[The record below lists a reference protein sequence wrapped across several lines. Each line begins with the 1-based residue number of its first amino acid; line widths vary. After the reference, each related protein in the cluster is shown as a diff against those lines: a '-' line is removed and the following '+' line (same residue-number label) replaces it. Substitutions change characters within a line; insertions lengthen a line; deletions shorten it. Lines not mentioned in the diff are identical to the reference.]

1 MEGADLDPLGVN
13 GGHGGFEVAELL
25 PLLAVKPALTPGF
38 GGGSWLL
45 RSLFAMGRSL
55 ARGELS
61 RQMEDDPSRR
71 SKWAGLLK
79 LVKTVLL
86 RTRTTQTMTETT
98 VLDFK
103 LSNTFEEYRAHM
115 NAPEQQAM
123 FAEMGVKTF
132 FIGVCKDD
140 PQRATVMFQGP
151 EDVLYNIFTNLETKP
166 IVEASGHVYEGT
178 VITRWLA

>member
-1 MEGADLDPLGVN
+1 M
-13 GGHGGFEVAELL
+13 L
-25 PLLAVKPALTPGF
+25 P
-38 GGGSWLL
+38 
-45 RSLFAMGRSL
+45 SLFAMGRSL
-55 ARGELS
+55 ASGEHS
-61 RQMEDDPSRR
+61 RQIENDPPGKR
-71 SKWAGLLK
+71 KWAGLLK

-151 EDVLYNIFTNLETKP
+151 QDVLYNIFTNPETKP

>member
-1 MEGADLDPLGVN
+1 
-13 GGHGGFEVAELL
+13 
-25 PLLAVKPALTPGF
+25 
-38 GGGSWLL
+38 
-45 RSLFAMGRSL
+45 
-55 ARGELS
+55 
-61 RQMEDDPSRR
+61 
-71 SKWAGLLK
+71 
-79 LVKTVLL
+79 
-86 RTRTTQTMTETT
+86 MTETT

-151 EDVLYNIFTNLETKP
+151 EDVLYNIFTTQRLSRLSKPLVMFTKAP
-166 IVEASGHVYEGT
+166 
-178 VITRWLA
+178 

>member
-1 MEGADLDPLGVN
+1 MIKALSEDPKPLPSAGVSFCLQVSADMAEGDGLA
-13 GGHGGFEVAELL
+13 GH
-25 PLLAVKPALTPGF
+25 P
-38 GGGSWLL
+38 
-45 RSLFAMGRSL
+45 
-55 ARGELS
+55 
-61 RQMEDDPSRR
+61 
-71 SKWAGLLK
+71 K
-79 LVKTVLL
+79 LVETDLL
-86 RTRTTQTMTETT
+86 RTRTTQTMTET

-103 LSNTFEEYRAHM
+103 ISNTFEEYRAHM

-151 EDVLYNIFTNLETKP
+151 EDVLYNIFTNPETKP